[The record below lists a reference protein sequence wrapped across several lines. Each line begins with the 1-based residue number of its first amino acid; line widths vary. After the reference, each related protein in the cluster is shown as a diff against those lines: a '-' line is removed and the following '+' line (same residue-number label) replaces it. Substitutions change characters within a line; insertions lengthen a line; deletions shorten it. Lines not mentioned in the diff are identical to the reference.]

1 MTSIRFAY
9 IWQYVVD
16 SHRREFLDAYGAGGE
31 WVKLFSRDPNYIETV
46 LLRDA
51 NDEHRYITIDYWTS
65 RSARDAFQNTY
76 RDEFLELDKRCAEF
90 TSKEGFL
97 GDFDLVGSSDA

>member
-1 MTSIRFAY
+1 MISTKFAY

-16 SHRREFLDAYGAGGE
+16 SHKHEFLDAYGAGGE

-51 NDEHRYITIDYWTS
+51 DDENRYITIDYWTS
-65 RSARDAFQNTY
+65 RSARDAFQDKY
-76 RDEFLELDKRCAEF
+76 RDEFLELDKRCEVF
-90 TSKEGFL
+90 TSNEEFR
-97 GDFDLVGSSDA
+97 GDFDLVDSSNT